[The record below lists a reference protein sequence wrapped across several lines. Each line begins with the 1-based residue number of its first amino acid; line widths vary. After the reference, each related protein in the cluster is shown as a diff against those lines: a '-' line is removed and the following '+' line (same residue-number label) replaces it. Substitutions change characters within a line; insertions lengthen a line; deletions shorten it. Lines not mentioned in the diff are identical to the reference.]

1 LKKQIGNKVKEENI
15 MTIMNAKQMI
25 QNAREQQYAISAFN
39 TNNLEWTQA
48 ILRVAKER
56 QAPTLMAISMG
67 AVKYMGGFKV
77 VANLVRNLDEAMEI
91 DVPIA
96 IHLDHGTF
104 EGAKE
109 AIDAGFTSV
118 MFDGSNLPLA
128 ENLTKTAEIVELA
141 KKSNVSVEAEV
152 GSIGGEEDGVV
163 GDGEIAPIDDAIQM
177 AQTGI
182 DFLAAGIGN
191 IHGQYPENWNG
202 LHLDHL
208 SELSTAVSNAVH
220 HPMPIVLH
228 GGSGIPDDQ
237 IKQAIQLGVAKVNV
251 NTEAQ
256 LAFHQGIRDYVLSN
270 KDLEGKNYDPRK
282 FLKPGFSAIEQ
293 ALNERIDVFGNANK
307 A

>member
-1 LKKQIGNKVKEENI
+1 
-15 MTIMNAKQMI
+15 MTITNAKQMI

-48 ILRVAKER
+48 ILRVAKVR

-77 VANLVRNLDEAMEI
+77 VAELVRNLDEAMEV

-96 IHLDHGTF
+96 IHLDHGTY
-104 EGAKE
+104 EGAKA
-109 AIDAGFTSV
+109 AIAAGFTSV
-118 MFDGSNLPLA
+118 MFDGSDLPLD
-128 ENLTKTAEIVELA
+128 ENLKKTAEIVDLA
-141 KKSNVSVEAEV
+141 KQADVSVEAEV

-163 GDGEIAPIDDAIQM
+163 GDGEIAPIADAIQM
-177 AQTGI
+177 AETGI

-191 IHGQYPENWNG
+191 IHGQYPANWNG

-208 SELSTAVSNAVH
+208 AELSAAVSNAVNK
-220 HPMPIVLH
+220 PMPIVLH

-270 KDLEGKNYDPRK
+270 QDLEGKNYDPRK
-282 FLKPGFSAIEQ
+282 FLKPGFSAIEK
-293 ALNERIDVFGNANK
+293 ALNERIDVFNSADQ

>member
-1 LKKQIGNKVKEENI
+1 

-152 GSIGGEEDGVV
+152 GSIGGEEDG
-163 GDGEIAPIDDAIQM
+163 GR
-177 AQTGI
+177 
-182 DFLAAGIGN
+182 
-191 IHGQYPENWNG
+191 W
-202 LHLDHL
+202 
-208 SELSTAVSNAVH
+208 
-220 HPMPIVLH
+220 
-228 GGSGIPDDQ
+228 
-237 IKQAIQLGVAKVNV
+237 
-251 NTEAQ
+251 
-256 LAFHQGIRDYVLSN
+256 
-270 KDLEGKNYDPRK
+270 
-282 FLKPGFSAIEQ
+282 
-293 ALNERIDVFGNANK
+293 
-307 A
+307 

>member
-1 LKKQIGNKVKEENI
+1 
-15 MTIMNAKQMI
+15 MTIINAKQMI
-25 QNAREQQYAISAFN
+25 QTAREQQYAISAFN

-77 VANLVRNLDEAMEI
+77 VAELVRNLDEAMEI

-104 EGAKE
+104 EGAKA
-109 AIDAGFTSV
+109 AIAAGFTSV
-118 MFDGSNLPLA
+118 MFDGSDLPLA
-128 ENLTKTAEIVELA
+128 ENLAKTAEIVELA
-141 KKSNVSVEAEV
+141 KSANVSVEAEV

-163 GDGEIAPIDDAIQM
+163 GDGEIAPIADAIKM
-177 AQTGI
+177 AETGI

-208 SELSTAVSNAVH
+208 AALSAAVSKAVNKS
-220 HPMPIVLH
+220 MPIVLH

-237 IKQAIQLGVAKVNV
+237 IKQAIKLGVAKVNV

-270 KDLEGKNYDPRK
+270 QDLEGKNYDPRK
-282 FLKPGFSAIEQ
+282 FLKPGFTAIEK
-293 ALNERIDVFGNANK
+293 ALNERIDVFNNADQV
-307 A
+307 